1 MLISKYGCEVFK
13 GYKTYF
19 FKLWNIRWRLD
30 FVVLKIEKSQHEKKQ
45 KKKTLIRNIRDK
57 ISEMNLTP
65 VRNFGVRIFHK
76 KKKHMSWWKT

>member
-1 MLISKYGCEVFK
+1 MRKSK
-13 GYKTYF
+13 
-19 FKLWNIRWRLD
+19 R
-30 FVVLKIEKSQHEKKQ
+30 
-45 KKKTLIRNIRDK
+45 KKTLIRNIRDK